1 MESATEN
8 KPLFIYLELV
18 RVKMCGK
25 SARAY
30 IVIYMWGK
38 PYLEQDKIGMCDRL
52 FRLKHA
58 GMSLRY
64 MVAFYYILYNKNRIR
79 LIE

>member
-1 MESATEN
+1 MFYNQGGREPMDSATEI
-8 KPLFIYLELV
+8 KPPFIFEKV

-30 IVIYMWGK
+30 AAMYMWGK
-38 PYLEQDKIGMCDRL
+38 PYLEQDKIGMCRS
-52 FRLKHA
+52 FVPVKHA

-64 MVAFYYILYNKNRIR
+64 MVAIL
-79 LIE
+79 LQ